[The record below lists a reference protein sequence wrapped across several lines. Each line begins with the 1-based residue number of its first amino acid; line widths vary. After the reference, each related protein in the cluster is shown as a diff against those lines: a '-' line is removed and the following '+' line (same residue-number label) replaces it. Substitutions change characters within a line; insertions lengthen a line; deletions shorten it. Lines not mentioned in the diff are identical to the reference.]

1 MSAPS
6 LVVPRYE
13 IGVVDKNGNMSREWY
28 KFFALIAKSIGPS
41 LTNSDDLQA
50 TQNLDAAAIESI
62 ANQALNAVKSQL
74 WLLMTPEDQP
84 KPQDNIMA
92 WWPGDAK

>member
-1 MSAPS
+1 MSTPS

-50 TQNLDAAAIESI
+50 TQNVDAAAIESI

-74 WLLMTPEDQP
+74 LLLMAPEDQP
-84 KPQDNIMA
+84 KPQDNLMA

>member
-6 LVVPRYE
+6 LIVPRYE

-50 TQNLDAAAIESI
+50 TQNVDAAAIESI

-74 WLLMTPEDQP
+74 LLLMMPEDQP
-84 KPQDNIMA
+84 KPQDNLMA
-92 WWPGDAK
+92 WWPGDTK